1 MARLISTSLMP
12 ARPLMTQMMTTR
24 QVLIQSIIKMPLKAA
39 ITIMGS
45 GTTTSSS
52 SHLSLKIARLPAR
65 TVQPRAHP
73 EAEVTP
79 PQA

>member
-12 ARPLMTQMMTTR
+12 ARPVMTRTMTTKL
-24 QVLIQSIIKMPLKAA
+24 VLIQSIIKMPLRAA
-39 ITIMGS
+39 ITIMVS

-52 SHLSLKIARLPAR
+52 NRSPKTARLPVR

-79 PQA
+79 PQV